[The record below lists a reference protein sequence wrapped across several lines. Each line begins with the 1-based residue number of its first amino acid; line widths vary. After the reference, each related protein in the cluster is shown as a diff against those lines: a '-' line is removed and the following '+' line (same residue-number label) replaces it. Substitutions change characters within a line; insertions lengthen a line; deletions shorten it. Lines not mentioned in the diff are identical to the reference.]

1 MGRLPIGVKALEHI
15 EQYALI
21 IVHLVHD
28 MMYCCNFTNIFHSIF
43 SSKKTDSLS
52 KQKNILFLPAI
63 HHICDQMFRS
73 YSHLHSPHIMLRQ
86 EHLLGKTV

>member
-43 SSKKTDSLS
+43 SSKKTDFLS
-52 KQKNILFLPAI
+52 KQKNILFYQQYIIFVIRCSEATAI
-63 HHICDQMFRS
+63 YIAH
-73 YSHLHSPHIMLRQ
+73 
-86 EHLLGKTV
+86 T